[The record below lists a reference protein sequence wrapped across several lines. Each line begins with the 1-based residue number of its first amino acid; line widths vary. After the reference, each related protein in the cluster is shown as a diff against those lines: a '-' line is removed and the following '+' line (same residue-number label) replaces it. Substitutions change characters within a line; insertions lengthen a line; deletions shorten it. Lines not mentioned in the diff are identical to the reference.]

1 MKLTQPIMFLSKVGS
16 RVATVKVRDINS
28 GDNVTITLDK
38 SRAGIQGGPGLRDGE
53 SYFGVRWHNANVPT
67 SGGGGRR
74 ELSGTVTL
82 QKSLRDDFKVSVARW
97 SNLIPALN
105 TGTNQ
110 GKEGIKLCSV
120 A

>member
-1 MKLTQPIMFLSKVGS
+1 MENSTGRAGNYLGFYFPTNFKLTQKCSPKVGS

-28 GDNVTITLDK
+28 ADNVTITLDK

-82 QKSLRDDFKVSVARW
+82 QKSLRDDFKVSVAR
-97 SNLIPALN
+97 
-105 TGTNQ
+105 
-110 GKEGIKLCSV
+110 
-120 A
+120 